1 MCPVVRAKELCYI
14 RAQMNSRRLSL
25 LFPAILALS
34 LVAWTK
40 DKNEAAITMVW
51 PDSGNPTLK
60 LAFGKFVQT
69 AEYAGQKTL
78 ICDVV
83 VQNVSAKRIPHASL
97 TVRMLDRNKVRIAD
111 SMLNINDLGP
121 GESSKIPL
129 QIFATGV
136 PATLSLVAVNDPTGV
151 PTSLKAI
158 PVKVVSVPPG
168 ASLKVDGKDS
178 GVTPKL
184 VSLTIGTH
192 TLEFSK
198 DGYAAGSTPID
209 ITADELPGGSITF
222 ELGGLSRDTVELR
235 DGTAVLGDVISMSIT
250 SVVVRVNGEDQ
261 TYDRNRVKKI
271 SLVERETVQQPSVT
285 IPASVQK

>member
-1 MCPVVRAKELCYI
+1 MCPVVRARNLCYI
-14 RAQMNSRRLSL
+14 RAQMNSRSWSFLLPTILLLSL
-25 LFPAILALS
+25 T
-34 LVAWTK
+34 AWTK

-51 PDSGNPTLK
+51 PDAGNPTLK

-83 VQNVSAKRIPHASL
+83 VQNVSQKRIPHASL
-97 TVRMLDRNKVRIAD
+97 TVRMLDKDKVRIAD

-136 PATLSLVAVNDPTGV
+136 PATLSLVAVNDSTGI
-151 PTSLKAI
+151 PTSVKAI
-158 PVKVVSVPPG
+158 PLKVVSVPSG
-168 ASLKVDGKDS
+168 ANLKVDGKDS
-178 GVTPKL
+178 GTTPKL
-184 VSLTIGTH
+184 VSLSIGTH

-198 DGYAAGSTPID
+198 DGYATGSTPVD

-235 DGTAVLGDVISMSIT
+235 DGTAVSGDVISVSIT

-271 SLVERETVQQPSVT
+271 SLVERETVQQAPVT
-285 IPASVQK
+285 IPPSVQK